1 MVLLLLDLDS
11 YLDLLNVG
19 LVCQPVLL
27 STVKKKSVNEVD
39 DPPSL
44 WLPSPNHFENECLQR
59 RQNP

>member
-39 DPPSL
+39 DPPS
-44 WLPSPNHFENECLQR
+44 
-59 RQNP
+59 